1 MSCHYNYSL
10 VIMMTRAYNDVDI
23 GIDVGINVG
32 IDAGDENDRKKN
44 VGGGNG
50 ESTERG
56 ILDSLFNEKKCDD
69 TRLRQ
74 LEMKSVLLDTYIS
87 ENPRDI
93 HVKDRRTWILL
104 RLVSLMDQFQTRLR
118 DSVSGIGSLPEIKKK
133 QCLRELVD
141 DGVMFHQDKKLVLEM
156 LDNGVLEHVFTITGK
171 FADGEILKDDVSEME
186 YGLENDGAMK
196 MEMVDVLLDEEK
208 PKPQS
213 QSGLEI
219 NEGGIFQ
226 KMKMNMISVW
236 KTITGCLYK
245 YIYAC

>member
-1 MSCHYNYSL
+1 
-10 VIMMTRAYNDVDI
+10 MTRAYNDVDTD
-23 GIDVGINVG
+23 IDVY
-32 IDAGDENDRKKN
+32 DENGRKER
-44 VGGGNG
+44 VGGSNE

-56 ILDSLFNEKKCDD
+56 ILDSLFNGKKCDD

-74 LEMKSVLLDTYIS
+74 LEMKSMLLDTYVS

-104 RLVSLMDQFQTRLR
+104 RLVSLMNQFQTRLR
-118 DSVSGIGSLPEIKKK
+118 DSVSGIGSLPEEKK

-156 LDNGVLEHVFTITGK
+156 LDNGVLEHVFTITGEL
-171 FADGEILKDDVSEME
+171 ADGEVSKDNVSEME
-186 YGLENDGAMK
+186 NDGPME
-196 MEMVDVLLDEEK
+196 MEMVDVLLDEEPK
-208 PKPQS
+208 PKPPLS
-213 QSGLEI
+213 QSSLDA
-219 NEGGIFQ
+219 NNSSMFQ

-236 KTITGCLYK
+236 KTITECLYK

>member
-1 MSCHYNYSL
+1 
-10 VIMMTRAYNDVDI
+10 MTTTAYNDVDI
-23 GIDVGINVG
+23 RN
-32 IDAGDENDRKKN
+32 ENIGNKG
-44 VGGGNG
+44 VSGSNG

-56 ILDSLFNEKKCDD
+56 ILESLFNGKKCDD
-69 TRLRQ
+69 IRLRQ
-74 LEMKSVLLDTYIS
+74 LEMKSVLLDTYVS

-104 RLVSLMDQFQTRLR
+104 RLVSLMNQFQTRLR
-118 DSVSGIGSLPEIKKK
+118 DSVSGIGPLSEEKK

-156 LDNGVLEHVFTITGK
+156 LDNGVLEHVFTITGDL
-171 FADGEILKDDVSEME
+171 ADGEMSKDSVSDI
-186 YGLENDGAMK
+186 ENDGA
-196 MEMVDVLLDEEK
+196 MEMVDVLLDEEQK
-208 PKPQS
+208 PKPPQS
-213 QSGLEI
+213 QSILDTNDGM
-219 NEGGIFQ
+219 FH

>member
-1 MSCHYNYSL
+1 
-10 VIMMTRAYNDVDI
+10 MTRAYNDVNDSNEYI
-23 GIDVGINVG
+23 RNKGM
-32 IDAGDENDRKKN
+32 DE
-44 VGGGNG
+44 
-50 ESTERG
+50 S
-56 ILDSLFNEKKCDD
+56 DD

-118 DSVSGIGSLPEIKKK
+118 DSVQDIGSLAEEKK

-141 DGVMFHQDKKLVLEM
+141 DDIMFHQDKKLVLEM
-156 LDNGVLEHVFTITGK
+156 LDNGVLEHVFTITGEL
-171 FADGEILKDDVSEME
+171 ADGEVSKNSVSE
-186 YGLENDGAMK
+186 
-196 MEMVDVLLDEEK
+196 MEMVDVLLDEESK
-208 PKPQS
+208 PKPKPKPPQS
-213 QSGLEI
+213 QSSLDANNSGM
-219 NEGGIFQ
+219 FQ